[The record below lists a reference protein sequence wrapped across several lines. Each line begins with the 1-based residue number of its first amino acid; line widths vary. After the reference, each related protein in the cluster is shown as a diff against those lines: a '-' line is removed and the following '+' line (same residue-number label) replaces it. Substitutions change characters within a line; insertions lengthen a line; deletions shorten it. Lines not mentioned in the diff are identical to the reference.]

1 MSQSVITTAFEQL
14 KAEQAANGGVLTL
27 DEFVF
32 ANVPDLNITDPID
45 RGESWPAPE
54 QIVHRQDVSKTGTVN
69 GNAVVY
75 SVVLGAETGDFDFNW
90 IGLINKASNT
100 VAMIVHAPVQKK
112 MKTASGQQG
121 NVLTRSFMMEYNGAS
136 QITQITTPADTW
148 QIDFTARLAGMD
160 ERIRKENIDTYGAA
174 SFYHDGFLVSRED
187 GGYSVKKGVGYVG
200 GLRAELLLD
209 KEIAAAELPVKVW
222 VDVCWKGLLT
232 SVWDV
237 ETKIAVAE
245 TLNDYSDNG
254 QQHYVFAIAEI
265 QADGTIN
272 DLRDVP
278 VIQNKDVIS
287 VLNKKQPL
295 HEALTEF
302 SDLQIEGNA
311 LLHFDNEKKMQL
323 ISVTK
328 LAMKLLAN
336 ENVEDILSDLGL
348 GDLGEAARKNVGE
361 QPGEVAAGDDLRI
374 VNAVQPSNPALCTA
388 WVNFNGSNPATIRS
402 SYNVSSVTRLSTG
415 KYQIVFEKPMLD
427 SDYAVSLTIGDGA
440 INGTAA
446 PIVAINTSSTIGEPV
461 KKDVNGINIIT
472 RGSGGLYECS
482 EVNAFFFGGR

>member
-14 KAEQAANGGVLTL
+14 KAEQAANGGILTL

-32 ANVPDLNITDPID
+32 ANVPNLNITDPID

-112 MKTASGQQG
+112 IKTASGQQG

-160 ERIRKENIDTYGAA
+160 ERIRKENMDTYGTA

-187 GGYSVKKGVGYVG
+187 GGYSVKKGVGYVA

-232 SVWDV
+232 SVWGV
-237 ETKIAVAE
+237 ETKIVVAE

-254 QQHYVFAIAEI
+254 QPHYVFAVAEI
-265 QADGTIN
+265 QDDGAVV
-272 DLRDVP
+272 DLRGSP
-278 VIQNKDVIS
+278 VKPDQEIIDDIAADLKN
-287 VLNKKQPL
+287 KQPL
-295 HEALTEF
+295 NNVLTALAKNEGEEDKLPYFNDKGRLDLTVLTELARNILKQEHADGVLSELGLEYLPDSF
-302 SDLQIEGNA
+302 GSAAEKDIGTKTGQVPDMSSFASLKEANGWFKLPNGMIIQWGRGVEAANINFPIPFPTACICLQA
-311 LLHFDNEKKMQL
+311 C
-323 ISVTK
+323 K
-328 LAMKLLAN
+328 LAETGSGIGSI
-336 ENVEDILSDLGL
+336 EN
-348 GDLGEAARKNVGE
+348 
-361 QPGEVAAGDDLRI
+361 
-374 VNAVQPSNPALCTA
+374 
-388 WVNFNGSNPATIRS
+388 
-402 SYNVSSVTRLSTG
+402 
-415 KYQIVFEKPMLD
+415 
-427 SDYAVSLTIGDGA
+427 
-440 INGTAA
+440 AA
-446 PIVAINTSSTIGEPV
+446 PTVVAINNASSFGMSFGAL
-461 KKDVNGINIIT
+461 NGNSMYFMAL
-472 RGSGGLYECS
+472 GY
-482 EVNAFFFGGR
+482 